1 MPWTAEAI
9 PGATPGDVPNGA
21 ALDGAGETLVLW
33 DGPMRGMQVHP
44 VSPTAQPGPAEPV
57 LADACAG
64 GGGRLAAD
72 PSSTVA
78 AIAYQGRPHGLWITY
93 RDAAAPALEATP
105 RICDLRWSPQ
115 LPGAHRARAGRIK
128 LYLRLSKPVARI
140 VVTVRGR
147 HRRVLSN
154 TRLGPRPVG
163 YTSVTLRGPH
173 SALPCPW
180 PLQHHGPSRRHRW
193 SALTPDQHQP
203 PRCAA
208 EPAHDVTAGAAAPA
222 AARPRAR
229 VSDRAGKRSRSL
241 TNHDG
246 GRTPGD
252 ATHGEEQRQAPRAD
266 RGRA

>member
-1 MPWTAEAI
+1 MSNGRGDRAATWDIEPLNSQEIDASRVAPAPAGQPFGPLLLTPMPWTAEAI
-9 PGATPGDVPNGA
+9 PGATPGDVPKGA
-21 ALDGAGETLVLW
+21 ALDGAGRRSCSGTGRCG
-33 DGPMRGMQVHP
+33 DAGPPRLTDRTARARG
-44 VSPTAQPGPAEPV
+44 TR

-173 SALPCPW
+173 SALT
-180 PLQHHGPSRRHRW
+180 L
-193 SALTPDQHQP
+193 P
-203 PRCAA
+203 PGRYSITARAA
-208 EPAHDVTAGAAAPA
+208 DTAG
-222 AARPRAR
+222 R
-229 VSDRAGKRSRSL
+229 RSRPTSINL
-241 TNHDG
+241 RVVRPSP
-246 GRTPGD
+246 RTK
-252 ATHGEEQRQAPRAD
+252 
-266 RGRA
+266 